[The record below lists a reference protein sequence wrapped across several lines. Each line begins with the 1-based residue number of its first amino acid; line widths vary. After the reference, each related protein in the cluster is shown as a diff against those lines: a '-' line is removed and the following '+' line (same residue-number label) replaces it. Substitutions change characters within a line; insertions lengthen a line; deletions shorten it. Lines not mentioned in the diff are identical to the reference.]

1 MQKGASRTKKKFLV
15 LRKKLSLN
23 PDGQLNFSKVIHFSK
38 GQRGLKNK
46 LLKNS
51 NRNPTLKNV

>member
-1 MQKGASRTKKKFLV
+1 MQKEEVEPKKFLV
-15 LRKKLSLN
+15 LRKKKLSLN
-23 PDGQLNFSKVIHFSK
+23 PDGQLNFSK

-51 NRNPTLKNV
+51 DK